1 MRFKEWFLYTRYR
14 EEIPKILL
22 RLYFVVVIAHPSILA
37 ICFLLYFLGPY
48 PEIGGN
54 LAKGIMWFDVG
65 WLMIVWI
72 AFWDWPSSFPQVFPL
87 DQKEAG
93 HAAKTAEVRRLPLG
107 KELSGVTPFGKICTP
122 SFVE

>member
-1 MRFKEWFLYTRYR
+1 MNIQRQAALILICWVLAFWEVRGELSGIIVYQLNNSAYKKRKKGMRFKEWFLYTRYR

-54 LAKGIMWFDVG
+54 LAKGIM
-65 WLMIVWI
+65 
-72 AFWDWPSSFPQVFPL
+72 
-87 DQKEAG
+87 
-93 HAAKTAEVRRLPLG
+93 
-107 KELSGVTPFGKICTP
+107 
-122 SFVE
+122 